1 MRTRITLLALALVLI
16 AVPASAQQLF
26 DFLGQ
31 TVVPTTAGDV
41 LSMESLVRDPSPGT
55 TPIPLDFANY
65 EYTMVIAQLELLS
78 GDGTVA
84 SPQNYADGTLIL
96 YQDNTTAADYSNPST
111 FSDGTPIL
119 IGAIT
124 TLNRT
129 MYTAT
134 LGSVSG
140 FVDWVGGT
148 RLNDIAPVDQLG
160 WPFLSGI
167 SARAENV
174 EAGYDEQWDGK
185 CEPEEPIVDVQEMS
199 WGSVKALLR

>member
-1 MRTRITLLALALVLI
+1 MRTRITLLVLALVLI
-16 AVPASAQQLF
+16 TVPASAQQLF

-31 TVVPTTAGDV
+31 AVVPTTVGDV
-41 LSMESLVRDPSPGT
+41 LSMDSILRDPAPGT

-65 EYTMVIAQLELLS
+65 EYTVVIAQLELMS

-84 SPQNYADGTLIL
+84 SPQNYADGALII
-96 YQDNTTAADYSNPST
+96 YEDNTTAADYSNPAT

-124 TLNRT
+124 TMNRT

-140 FVDWVGGT
+140 WVDWVGGS
-148 RLNDIAPVDQLG
+148 RRDDIAPVDQLG
-160 WPFLSGI
+160 WPLLSGI

-174 EAGYDEQWDGK
+174 EAGYGEQWDGK
-185 CEPEEPIVDVQEMS
+185 CEPEEPIVDVDEMS
-199 WGSVKALLR
+199 WGSVKALMR

>member
-1 MRTRITLLALALVLI
+1 MRTRITLLLVALLLI

-31 TVVPTTAGDV
+31 TVVPGNVGDMLNMDSV
-41 LSMESLVRDPSPGT
+41 VRDPAPGT

-65 EYTMVIAQLELLS
+65 EYTLVVTNLVLDT
-78 GDGTVA
+78 DG
-84 SPQNYADGTLIL
+84 SPQVYSGGMLVI
-96 YQDNTTAADYSNPST
+96 YEDNTTAADFANPAT
-111 FSDGTPIL
+111 FSDGTAIL
-119 IGAIT
+119 VGTIN

-134 LGSVSG
+134 LGSAAG
-140 FVDWVGGT
+140 WVDWNGGT
-148 RLNDIAPVDQLG
+148 RLDDIAPGDQLG
-160 WPFLSGI
+160 WPFLTGI

-174 EAGYDEQWDGK
+174 EPGYNEEWDGK
-185 CEPEEPIVDVQEMS
+185 CEPEDPIVDVTPMS